1 MFRCS
6 SSPMDRVC
14 SMFRLF
20 GYSAV
25 RGDSGGFGCFC
36 VVRGSSRT
44 DGVEDSMVRW
54 FNCSVVRWFDG
65 LVVRWFDGSMVR
77 WFDSSMVRWFDVSM
91 VRWFSGSMVRYLV
104 V

>member
-6 SSPMDRVC
+6 SSPMVRVC

-25 RGDSGGFGCFC
+25 RGDSGGFGCFG

-54 FNCSVVRWFDG
+54 FNGSVVRWLVGSVVRWSDYS
-65 LVVRWFDGSMVR
+65 VVRWFDGSMVR
-77 WFDSSMVRWFDVSM
+77 WF
-91 VRWFSGSMVRYLV
+91 SGSMVRLLV